1 MPNAFTSTA
10 STSLGGTAGSAGLVQ
25 KAYDKMVEFNLRSE
39 PMFRSIADKKPTNLT
54 NPGEVITMQQ
64 YADLDLATG
73 TLDETVDPDSVSIL
87 TPTSKTMTL
96 RERGNATISTIKL
109 DKLAYVNPEIAEL
122 IARNMVDSLDKVYSD
137 VLTGGT
143 NVVYGGDAT
152 SRATID
158 SGSDVLDSADIRR
171 IVAKLRGA
179 SVSPRKGNYYWGGIH
194 PDVSADL
201 RTETG
206 AAAWRD
212 PHNYSAANAI
222 FAGEIGA
229 YEGAFFI
236 ESPRLPFAYDGKSTG
251 SGSFTNTGGSAG
263 TSGAFTITLTAA
275 TTSGTIFPG
284 YLVTGTN
291 VGASARVVS
300 VSADGKTITV
310 DVANGGTVSGTI
322 TFQPTVK
329 VYRTLFAGKQA
340 LAEAVAIEPHTILG
354 PKTDKFNR
362 FQPIG
367 WYGLLAQAR
376 YREEALWRVE
386 SGSAFQ

>member
-1 MPNAFTSTA
+1 MANAYTSTA
-10 STSLGGTAGSAGLVQ
+10 AASLGGTAGSAGLVQ
-25 KAYDKMVEFNLRSE
+25 KAYDKMIEFELRSE

-54 NPGEVITMQQ
+54 NPGEVVSMQE
-64 YADLDLATG
+64 YKDLAVNKG
-73 TLDETVDPDSVSIL
+73 TLSETVDPDAVSIL
-87 TPTSKTMTL
+87 TPTVKTMTL
-96 RERGNATISTIKL
+96 QERGNATISTIKL
-109 DKLAYVNPEIAEL
+109 DKLSYVNPEIAQL
-122 IARNMVDSLDKVYSD
+122 ISRNMVDSLDAVYAD
-137 VLTGGT
+137 VLTAGS

-158 SGSDVLDSADIRR
+158 SGSDVIDSADIRR

-179 SVSPRKGNYYWGGIH
+179 SVSPRKGNYFWAGIH

-206 AAAWRD
+206 SAAWRD
-212 PHNYSAANAI
+212 PHNYSAVNAI
-222 FAGEIGA
+222 MAGEIGS
-229 YEGAFFI
+229 YEGCFFI
-236 ESPRLPFAYDGKSTG
+236 ESPRLTVAYDGKSTG

-263 TSGAFTITLTAA
+263 TSGAYTITLTAA
-275 TTSGTIFPG
+275 TTSGTIYPG

-300 VSADGKTITV
+300 VSDDGLTITV

-329 VYRTLFAGKQA
+329 VYRSLFAGKQA

-362 FQPIG
+362 HQPIG
-367 WYGLLAQAR
+367 WYGLLAQTI
-376 YREEALWRVE
+376 YRQEALWRVE